1 MIDLI
6 LQTILIGS
14 ATALLINLRP
24 YQQVLQF
31 LRLDR
36 KPLNCA
42 TCLSVW
48 AALAVLILY
57 FNQPIMES
65 IVAALAAGFIGDR
78 VDATLNTI

>member
-24 YQQVLQF
+24 YQRVLE
-31 LRLDR
+31 LLYLDR
-36 KPLNCA
+36 KPFNCA
-42 TCLSVW
+42 MCLSVW
-48 AALAVLILY
+48 ASLAIFILY
-57 FNQPIMES
+57 FNQPVMES
-65 IVAALAAGFIGDR
+65 IIAALAAGFIGDR

>member
-24 YQQVLQF
+24 YQRVLQF
-31 LRLDR
+31 LHLDR
-36 KPLNCA
+36 KPFNCA

-48 AALAVLILY
+48 TSLAIFILY
-57 FNQPIMES
+57 FNQPTLEAILAS
-65 IVAALAAGFIGDR
+65 LAAGFVGDL
-78 VDATLNTI
+78 VDRTLNTI

>member
-6 LQTILIGS
+6 LQTILVGS

-24 YQQVLQF
+24 YQQILKF
-31 LRLDR
+31 LRLDI

-48 AALAVLILY
+48 TTLAVLLLY
-57 FNQPIMES
+57 FNQPITES
-65 IVAALAAGFIGDR
+65 IIAALAAGFIGDY
-78 VDATLNTI
+78 VDKTLNEF

>member
-24 YQQVLQF
+24 YQRVLQF
-31 LRLDR
+31 LHLDR

-48 AALAVLILY
+48 TSLAIFILY
-57 FNQPIMES
+57 FNQPTLEAILAS
-65 IVAALAAGFIGDR
+65 LAAGFVGDL
-78 VDATLNTI
+78 VDRTLNTI